1 MENKEKKN
9 VTMVLY
15 TDGSASGAEAGLLGM
30 GYHGYYFEND
40 VIKKTTDVPTAGFPS
55 KEGYIGPDNESEFI
69 LQNTDHLKVTPLGYL
84 DGYVAS
90 DEYLGFSIGAEMY
103 ASEFGIASTVDYFK
117 NSKDYNLTKIQVH
130 TDSLYAITVF
140 QRAMKH
146 LKEDPTMKDN
156 HSKIAEFYKK
166 ETTQMFMHRAL
177 NFVDKIQH
185 DIPGLVLEF
194 VKVRGHT
201 GNIGN
206 ELADKLAGLARKL
219 CLESGDEVKLSN
231 WTNDRYWKPNVQ
243 RHPFLRYS
251 ELFFMHNVEPIDLEH
266 NLGYFTI
273 MNYKG
278 SNKIGSRTAEPIFG
292 IVKISNVPSIL
303 KDLVYHYQEKYR
315 DSPILIYAVDMD
327 KLYRPEYQSFLD
339 GFGIGSF
346 LGNDKNQLK
355 ILNQDTVVYPVYPP
369 GMGRKVYDNTQQMA
383 NILDQ
388 ALLDIESGVLDYG
401 NRFYVDVTDKIY
413 KEEGEGKKK
422 KVTTILANGQDIKL
436 KVKLNN
442 QDIDISII
450 PNIDIID
457 RNHLK
462 AMEKDDTKVY
472 ILFSRQGELCYDYY
486 SIVINKKLNS
496 SGIYHNLF
504 SSRVIL
510 EDKKK

>member
-1 MENKEKKN
+1 
-9 VTMVLY
+9 
-15 TDGSASGAEAGLLGM
+15 
-30 GYHGYYFEND
+30 
-40 VIKKTTDVPTAGFPS
+40 
-55 KEGYIGPDNESEFI
+55 
-69 LQNTDHLKVTPLGYL
+69 
-84 DGYVAS
+84 
-90 DEYLGFSIGAEMY
+90 
-103 ASEFGIASTVDYFK
+103 
-117 NSKDYNLTKIQVH
+117 
-130 TDSLYAITVF
+130 
-140 QRAMKH
+140 
-146 LKEDPTMKDN
+146 
-156 HSKIAEFYKK
+156 
-166 ETTQMFMHRAL
+166 
-177 NFVDKIQH
+177 
-185 DIPGLVLEF
+185 
-194 VKVRGHT
+194 
-201 GNIGN
+201 
-206 ELADKLAGLARKL
+206 
-219 CLESGDEVKLSN
+219 
-231 WTNDRYWKPNVQ
+231 
-243 RHPFLRYS
+243 
-251 ELFFMHNVEPIDLEH
+251 
-266 NLGYFTI
+266 
-273 MNYKG
+273 
-278 SNKIGSRTAEPIFG
+278 
-292 IVKISNVPSIL
+292 
-303 KDLVYHYQEKYR
+303 
-315 DSPILIYAVDMD
+315 MD

-442 QDIDISII
+442 QDVDISII

-472 ILFSRQGELCYDYY
+472 VLFSRQGELCYDYY